1 LPKNI
6 TALFLSL
13 LISNNTFAIGAL
25 ANDQT
30 INHYGA
36 SWNFDTKVK
45 AAREALLG
53 CSKRGNTYCKIIGYF
68 SNSCVAVARDSKEE
82 GRMISGYALGKSTLF
97 EAKKVAMSK
106 CLNAG
111 GTECQITISVCDGD
125 EYDNGE
131 PYLIGKTEETVNF

>member
-1 LPKNI
+1 MPKNI

-111 GTECQITISVCDGD
+111 GTECLITISVCDGD

-131 PYLIGKTEETVNF
+131 PYLIGFKVNLNI